1 MGCDRTH
8 RKVTSAHAKTDHLNV
23 ESGLGNASV
32 IKYRNS
38 VKTEI
43 YVFNLFT

>member
-1 MGCDRTH
+1 MERDHTR
-8 RKVTSAHAKTDHLNV
+8 RKMTSAHAKTDHLNV
-23 ESGLGNASV
+23 ELGLGNALV